1 MRAGKTQIRD
11 LRAPGVRAGKIAVH
25 PGAHGTGAE
34 RRLLELVAVT
44 YARVRRVAVRHD
56 RVSCR
61 ERPL

>member
-1 MRAGKTQIRD
+1 M
-11 LRAPGVRAGKIAVH
+11 RAGKIAVH
-25 PGAHGTGAE
+25 PGAHGRGAG

-56 RVSCR
+56 RISGR